1 MSACLSRF
9 PGQVDR
15 YSKEFEFEKLKTAI
29 RNTVEDLWQERPA
42 TFPSILQ
49 RLQAN
54 SGSENNQAVVEFE
67 KLTTA
72 YIKSVRTCGRDFPW
86 HRFFG
91 DTSARRKRNKP
102 TQNVHADKRNAH
114 VRKLSNTPGTEQHQT
129 PNLEALCQEH
139 GQQPAGV
146 IQAFDKLLLAALL
159 NPNPDGKEVAVVEE
173 ESDRDEPEETVEE
186 ESNRDEPEKA
196 VEEEQ
201 SEEAEV
207 GEETQESQS
216 DEEAE
221 ADKADKAVLEEESD
235 LEESEEPEGDEETD
249 EKAVEEQEAEEESD
263 ESEVVEEPEK
273 GKEEEQKPEE
283 VEKQDDINMA
293 EEEDAVGVSILA
305 HSSNHDQNTNPN
317 PNPNTH
323 LTMRTTPDAQERF
336 ANLTQRRTR
345 NRRAPTMTIRRAEV
359 TVGG

>member
-1 MSACLSRF
+1 LSRF

-114 VRKLSNTPGTEQHQT
+114 VRKLSNTPGPEQHQT

-186 ESNRDEPEKA
+186 ESNRDE
-196 VEEEQ
+196 Q

-221 ADKADKAVLEEESD
+221 AEKADKAVLEEESD

-249 EKAVEEQEAEEESD
+249 EKAVEEQEAEVESD

-345 NRRAPTMTIRRAEV
+345 NRRAPTITIRRAEV

>member
-114 VRKLSNTPGTEQHQT
+114 VRKLSNTPGPEQHQT

-186 ESNRDEPEKA
+186 ESNRDE
-196 VEEEQ
+196 Q

-249 EKAVEEQEAEEESD
+249 EKAVEEQEAEVESD

>member
-114 VRKLSNTPGTEQHQT
+114 VRKLSNTPGPEQHQT

-186 ESNRDEPEKA
+186 ESNRDE
-196 VEEEQ
+196 Q

-221 ADKADKAVLEEESD
+221 AEKADKAVLEEESD

-249 EKAVEEQEAEEESD
+249 EKAVEEQEAEVESD

-345 NRRAPTMTIRRAEV
+345 NRRAPTITIRRAEV